1 MARAIATPVAAS
13 VGRYARRI
21 PLATQDIQE
30 QPPHQQGRRS
40 VGPASVGPV
49 SYDLSA
55 SAASA
60 VRRTTGLF
68 RRHKLL
74 IGTVVV
80 LGTGLAALVALRM
93 TPLYTAETLIMV
105 EHRKNTVLNFQE
117 VTADMTPDISVLQSE
132 VAILK
137 SPAFAE
143 KVVAKLG
150 LMNDAEFNTALRPE
164 PTGFWAALN
173 PRNWG
178 WLDALRGGRTDLAL
192 SPEETAR
199 NQTTAVV
206 NAVLDNVAV
215 RPQGRSYVIAV
226 SFDSEDPRKASLV
239 ANTMAELYLV
249 DQLDE
254 KFKAS
259 KRATRWLE
267 ERIGDLRREAQTT
280 GDAVEKYRAQNGLT
294 ASSGENTV
302 VSQQLGALNT
312 DYMLARTKRQ
322 EAEARLRE
330 VTTLANSPR
339 GVSAVGEVLGS
350 PLIQALRQQEVDLQ
364 RRIAEATNRY
374 GSRHPALQ
382 SLQSELR
389 DLQGQ
394 MKADVAK
401 VVANLGNEVQLAKS
415 REAGLKASLD
425 QLETKQNEQQQSTV
439 GLRTLERDA
448 STAQAMYEALLT
460 RSQEIASQGSI
471 QQPDARVV
479 SEAPIPLDPS
489 QPNRKI
495 IVLLALIASGT
506 LGVLLAMLRERSD
519 GGFRSPHQFE
529 TATGVRSLGIVPR
542 IPRFGGSPAAY
553 VVDKPVSAF
562 AESMQNLRTS
572 LLLANPDGHHRVI
585 LFSSSVPGEGKSS
598 VAAAFARTCAN
609 AGQRTI
615 LVDCDLRRK
624 SLHDMLGLSNAR
636 GLSEVLA
643 GSCSPEEAIQ
653 IDPRTGLAFIAGGHG
668 SALPQDMLGS
678 QRMHQLLARLSRE
691 YDRVVLDSPPVLA
704 VSEGKVLAALADQTV
719 FIVRW
724 GLTNRGTAM
733 AGLKELVEAGGEV
746 VGVLFSQVDT
756 RRHAQYEFP
765 DSGRY
770 HGYRRYYAN

>member
-1 MARAIATPVAAS
+1 M
-13 VGRYARRI
+13 
-21 PLATQDIQE
+21 ATQDIQE
-30 QPPHQQGRRS
+30 QPSHKR
-40 VGPASVGPV
+40 PARHAVGPV

-74 IGTVVV
+74 IGATIL
-80 LGTGLAALVALRM
+80 LGTGLATLVVLSM
-93 TPLYTAETLIMV
+93 TPLYTAETLVMV

-117 VTADMTPDISVLQSE
+117 VMSDMTPDVSVLQSE

-143 KVVAKLG
+143 KVVARLG
-150 LMNDAEFNTALRPE
+150 LMKDPEFNAILRPE
-164 PTGFWAALN
+164 PAGWQAALN
-173 PRNWG
+173 PRNWIPDS
-178 WLDALRGGRTDLAL
+178 WRNAVRGTRTDLPL
-192 SPEETAR
+192 SPEEVAR
-199 NQTTAVV
+199 NETTAVV
-206 NAVLDNVAV
+206 NAVLDNVAI

-239 ANTMAELYLV
+239 ANAMAELYLV

-267 ERIGDLRREAQTT
+267 ERIADLRKEAQTT
-280 GDAVEKYRAQNGLT
+280 GDAVEKYRTQNGLT

-302 VSQQLGALNT
+302 VTQQLGALNT
-312 DYMLARTKRQ
+312 DYMLARSKRQ
-322 EAEARLRE
+322 EAESRLRE
-330 VTTLANSPR
+330 VTALAASPR

-364 RRIAEATNRY
+364 RRIADAANRY

-382 SLQSELR
+382 ALQTELR

-394 MKADVAK
+394 MKTDVAK
-401 VVANLGNEVQLAKS
+401 IIANLGNEVELAKS
-415 REAGLKASLD
+415 RETGLKASLD
-425 QLETKQNEQQQSTV
+425 QLEAKQNEQQQSTV

-448 STAQAMYEALLT
+448 NTAQTMYEALLT
-460 RSQEIASQGSI
+460 RSQQVAAQGDM
-471 QQPDARVV
+471 QQPDARIV
-479 SEAPIPLDPS
+479 SEAAIPLDPS

-495 IVLLALIASGT
+495 IILLALIASGT

-529 TATGVRSLGIVPR
+529 TATGIRSLGIVPR
-542 IPRFGGSPAAY
+542 IPRFGGSPARY

-572 LLLANPDGHHRVI
+572 LLLANPDGRQRVI

-598 VAAAFARTCAN
+598 IAAAFARTCAN

-615 LVDCDLRRK
+615 LIDCDLRRK
-624 SLHDMLGLSNAR
+624 SLHDMLGLTNAR
-636 GLSEVLA
+636 GLSEVLS
-643 GSCSPEEAIQ
+643 GGCPPEEAIQ
-653 IDPRTGLAFIAGGHG
+653 TDPRTGLAFIAGGHG

-678 QRMHQLLARLSRE
+678 SRMHQLLARLSMD

-704 VSEGKVLAALADQTV
+704 VSEGKLLAALADQTV

-724 GLTNRGTAM
+724 GLTKRGTAM